1 MCMCVYIICMYFYV
15 YNITYVYDV
24 SAKIKKADPGDF
36 LTNVC
41 TLILCASCSVLRV
54 LSADSIVVQWQ

>member
-1 MCMCVYIICMYFYV
+1 MSTHICVYICMYFYV

-24 SAKIKKADPGDF
+24 SAKIKKADPAD
-36 LTNVC
+36 TNVWA
-41 TLILCASCSVLRV
+41 LILCTSCSVLRV